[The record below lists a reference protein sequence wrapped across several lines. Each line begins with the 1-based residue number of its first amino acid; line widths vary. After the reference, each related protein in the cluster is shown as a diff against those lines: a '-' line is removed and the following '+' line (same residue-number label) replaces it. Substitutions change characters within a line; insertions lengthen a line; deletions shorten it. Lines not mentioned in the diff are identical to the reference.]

1 MNEWFVEIFFSLV
14 KALLICRKSRMKHF
28 SRAEVFYVF
37 LLWKV
42 VSKKYKLAIL
52 VNKGK
57 RIRVKIDI

>member
-1 MNEWFVEIFFSLV
+1 MNELFMEIFFSLV

-28 SRAEVFYVF
+28 SRAEVFCV

-57 RIRVKIDI
+57 RIM